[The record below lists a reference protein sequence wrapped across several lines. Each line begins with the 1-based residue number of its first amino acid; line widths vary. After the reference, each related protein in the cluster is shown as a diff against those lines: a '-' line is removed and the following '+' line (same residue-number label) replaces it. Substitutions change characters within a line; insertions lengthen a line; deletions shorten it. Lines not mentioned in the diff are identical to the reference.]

1 MRKTAFTLAFV
12 GAFAGLTMMT
22 GAASAQGAVTKI
34 SEAGPNDLRVLVVN
48 SLRTAL
54 EHGMAGAEK
63 VTGHKIVIQ
72 TGTAGGN
79 LKDAIMSG
87 QGYELALLTPEVNAE
102 LIKGGKAI
110 PGQTLIATG
119 RMGFAVV
126 GDVKVD
132 VSSPAAIKK
141 TLTGA
146 KSVVFSPQSSGRP
159 SIDKMFT
166 AIGVT
171 EAMIK
176 HDNSG
181 TPDQKWGPGEYQ
193 VYLYPMS
200 EIVGWA
206 DRDWKN
212 MGAFPPEYQVPVVV
226 NAITGAS
233 ARDPAATKKLLDY
246 LTGPE
251 MTAILIKDA
260 WTPAKADAKAAH
272 NH

>member
-1 MRKTAFTLAFV
+1 MRKTAFTLAL
-12 GAFAGLTMMT
+12 AGLMMMT
-22 GAASAQGAVTKI
+22 GVASAQNAVTKI
-34 SEAGPNDLRVLVVN
+34 SDAGPNDLRVLAIN

-54 EHGMAGAEK
+54 EHGTAGAEK
-63 VTGHKIVIQ
+63 ATGHKIVIQ

-79 LKDAIMSG
+79 LKDTIMSG

-102 LIKGGKAI
+102 LIKAGKAA
-110 PGQTLIATG
+110 PGETLIATG

-146 KSVVFSPQSSGRP
+146 KSVVFSPTSSGRP
-159 SIDKMFT
+159 SIDKMFA

-176 HDNSG
+176 HDASG
-181 TPDQKWGPGEYQ
+181 LPDQKWGPGEYQ

-200 EIVGWA
+200 EIVSWT
-206 DRDWKN
+206 DRNWKN
-212 MGAFPPEYQVPVVV
+212 MGPFPAEYQLPVVV
-226 NAITGAS
+226 HAITGVN

-246 LTGPE
+246 LTGAE
-251 MTAILIKDA
+251 MTAILTKDA
-260 WTPAKADAKAAH
+260 WTPAKAEQ